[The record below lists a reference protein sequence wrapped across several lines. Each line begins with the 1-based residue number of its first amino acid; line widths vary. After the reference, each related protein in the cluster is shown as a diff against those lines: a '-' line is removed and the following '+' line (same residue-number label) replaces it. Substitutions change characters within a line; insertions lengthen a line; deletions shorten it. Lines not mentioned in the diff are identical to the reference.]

1 MTLEYLLSSLIVVAA
16 PGTGVLY
23 TLSMSLARGMRAC
36 FVAALGCT
44 LGIVPHM
51 LAAVTGLASLL
62 HASETAFELLKYLG
76 VAYLLYLAWR
86 MLRSREELVPSAASA
101 PLPTRRLITTGILIN
116 LLNPKLTLF
125 FFAFLPQFVQDE
137 EAPLMHMLGLSLSF
151 MLLTF
156 VVFIAYGLCAV
167 VARQKVVSRPSVLVW
182 LQRGFSA
189 GFLALAVRL
198 AMAEH

>member
-1 MTLEYLLSSLIVVAA
+1 MTLEYLVSSLIVVAA

-23 TLSMSLARGMRAC
+23 ILSISLARGMRAC

-44 LGIVPHM
+44 LGIVPHL

-86 MLRSREELVPSAASA
+86 MLRSREALVPSAASA
-101 PLPTRRLITTGILIN
+101 PLPTRRLIATGILIN

-125 FFAFLPQFVQDE
+125 FFAFLPQFVQGK
-137 EAPLMHMLGLSLSF
+137 EAPLTHMLGLSLTF
-151 MLLTF
+151 MVMTF
-156 VVFIAYGLCAV
+156 VVFIAYGLCVAA
-167 VARQKVVSRPSVLVW
+167 ARQKVASRPSVLAW
-182 LQRGFSA
+182 LRGIFSA

-198 AMAEH
+198 AMAER